1 MYFPPTLVIVQAA
14 AVLAMVMV
22 ALWALSVRIRDV
34 SIVDPFWGPGFAL
47 IAGVCLFRQADPSP
61 RAFLVFAL
69 VTIWALRL
77 GVHLLRRR
85 GHGEDFRYAAMRERR
100 GPSFVYSSLFI
111 VFGLQGVL
119 LLGISLPV
127 MAAISAPATVFG
139 PLDAIAAAI
148 WLCGFLFEA
157 IGDAQLEAFKLDPSN
172 RGKVNNRGLW
182 RYTRHPN
189 YFGDALLWW
198 GLGLFGVAVG
208 AWPLLLGPAAMTF
221 LLLRVSG
228 VALLEKDITERR
240 PAYREY
246 IQQTSAFI
254 PWFPRSTS

>member
-1 MYFPPTLVIVQAA
+1 MIAQAA
-14 AVLAMVMV
+14 SVLALVMV

-47 IAGVCLFRQADPSP
+47 IAGVCWLHQADGSP
-61 RAFLVFAL
+61 RANLVFAL
-69 VTIWALRL
+69 VAIWALRL

-85 GHGEDFRYAAMRERR
+85 GHGEDFRYAAMRERH
-100 GPSFVYSSLFI
+100 GPRFVYTSLFI

-119 LLGISLPV
+119 LLLISLPV
-127 MAAISAPATVFG
+127 MAAISAPTAPLG
-139 PLDAIAAAI
+139 PLDAVATLI

-157 IGDAQLEAFKLDPSN
+157 IGDAQLEAFKRDPSN
-172 RGKVNNRGLW
+172 RGKVNDRGLW

-198 GLGLFGVAVG
+198 GFGLFGVAVG
-208 AWPLLLGPAAMTF
+208 AWPLLLAPAAMTF

-228 VALLEKDITERR
+228 VALLEKDIAERR
-240 PAYREY
+240 PAYCAY
-246 IQQTSAFI
+246 IKQTSSFI
-254 PWFPRSTS
+254 PWFPRSTT